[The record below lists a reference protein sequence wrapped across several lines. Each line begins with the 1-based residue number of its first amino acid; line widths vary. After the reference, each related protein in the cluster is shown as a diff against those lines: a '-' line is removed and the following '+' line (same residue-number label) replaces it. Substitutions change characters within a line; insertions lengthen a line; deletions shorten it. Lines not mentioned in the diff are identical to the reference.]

1 MTGQEGAG
9 GRGSG
14 AARERIIAMEM
25 HQVRYFLTLCQELNF
40 TRAAEKCHVAQP
52 ALTRAIKLLEEEFG
66 GLLFHRERAR
76 THLSELGQAVRPY
89 LEEVQRQSL
98 QAKRLATSFI
108 ELKATPLKLGIMCT
122 IGPGNF
128 VGLLSSLQAQ
138 HPGIELHIMD
148 AGAPDLQGRLLDGE
162 LEAAISC
169 WPDQTDERLHHLPL
183 FREQF
188 FIVLGRQH
196 RLAANNAVRVS
207 DLNGERY
214 LNRINCEQASL
225 ARDIFARHGTKVE
238 RVYRSERDD
247 WILAMVAAGLGF
259 GFMPQYSIAER
270 PDIVVRPLIEPE
282 FWREISLVT
291 VRGRPHSPAI
301 GALVREAMRT
311 PWLGAAAVAV
321 QNARDAAKMH

>member
-1 MTGQEGAG
+1 
-9 GRGSG
+9 
-14 AARERIIAMEM
+14 MEM
-25 HQVRYFLTLCQELNF
+25 HQVRYFITLCQELNF

-66 GLLFHRERAR
+66 GHLFHRERAR

-89 LEEVQRQSL
+89 LEEVQRQSQ
-98 QAKRLATSFI
+98 QAKHLATSFI
-108 ELKATPLKLGIMCT
+108 ELKTTPLKLGIMCT
-122 IGPGNF
+122 IGPDNF
-128 VGLLSSLQAQ
+128 VGLLSNLQEQ
-138 HPGIELHIMD
+138 HPGIELQIMD
-148 AGAPDLQGRLLDGE
+148 AGASDLQERRLAGE
-162 LEAAISC
+162 LEAAIYC
-169 WPDQTDERLHHLPL
+169 WPDQIDERMHYLPL

-188 FIVLGRQH
+188 FIVLGRRH
-196 RLAANNAVRVS
+196 RLANTDAVRVG

-214 LNRINCEQASL
+214 LNRINCEQVNV

-259 GFMPQYSIAER
+259 GFMPQYSITER
-270 PDIVVRPLIEPE
+270 EDIVVRPLVEPE
-282 FWREISLVT
+282 FWREVSLVT

-311 PWLGAAAVAV
+311 PWLGASAVAV
-321 QNARDAAKMH
+321 QKSRANDKNKMH

>member
-1 MTGQEGAG
+1 
-9 GRGSG
+9 
-14 AARERIIAMEM
+14 MEM
-25 HQVRYFLTLCQELNF
+25 HQVRYFITLCQELNF

-66 GLLFHRERAR
+66 GHLFHRERAR

-89 LEEVQRQSL
+89 LEEVQRQSQ
-98 QAKRLATSFI
+98 QAKHLATSFI
-108 ELKATPLKLGIMCT
+108 ELKTTPLKLGIMCT
-122 IGPGNF
+122 IGPDNF
-128 VGLLSSLQAQ
+128 VGLLSNLQEQ
-138 HPGIELHIMD
+138 HPGIELQIMD
-148 AGAPDLQGRLLDGE
+148 AGASDLQERLLAGE
-162 LEAAISC
+162 LEAAIYC
-169 WPDQTDERLHHLPL
+169 WPDQIDERLHYLPL

-188 FIVLGRQH
+188 FIVLGRRH
-196 RLAANNAVRVS
+196 RLANTDAVRVG

-214 LNRINCEQASL
+214 LNRINCEQVNV

-259 GFMPQYSIAER
+259 GFMPQYSITER
-270 PDIVVRPLIEPE
+270 EDIVVRPLVEPE
-282 FWREISLVT
+282 FWREVSLVT

-311 PWLGAAAVAV
+311 PWLGASAVEV
-321 QNARDAAKMH
+321 QKSRANDKNKMH